1 VVVPS
6 PIRAQGLSKRYGRE
20 RGVLDLDFAVQSGEV
35 FAFLGPNGAGKT
47 TTIRLILDL
56 IRPTRG
62 TIEVFGHDPRHDVSL
77 RRRIGYLPGDLRLYE
92 RLSPRELCV
101 YFAHLR
107 GLRGLRGAGRAA
119 EIASLLELPFE
130 RPIGSLSKGNRQKTG
145 IVQAFMHDPDLLV
158 LDEPTAGLDPL
169 VQQVFYRLLADA
181 RERGATVFLSS
192 HVLPEV
198 QHVADRVAVVRDGK
212 LVLVEGVDELRA
224 RASTRLEAT
233 FASAPP
239 RQAFAGIKTA
249 EEIDRHGRTVLFAV
263 HGEIDPLIKALAR
276 YRVTAIDSHE
286 ADLEDIFLTLYRDGE
301 ERHAA

>member
-1 VVVPS
+1 MVVPP
-6 PIRAQGLSKRYGRE
+6 PIRAHALSKLYGRD
-20 RGVLDLDFAVQSGEV
+20 RGVVDLDFTVHSGEV
-35 FAFLGPNGAGKT
+35 FAYLGPNGAGKT

-62 TIEVFGHDPRHDVSL
+62 TIEVFGHDPRRDVSL

-107 GLRGLRGAGRAA
+107 GLHGTGRAE

-145 IVQAFMHDPDLLV
+145 ILQAFMHDPDLLV

-169 VQQVFYRLLADA
+169 VQQLFYRLLAQA
-181 RERGATVFLSS
+181 QERGATTFLSS

-198 QHVADRVAVVRDGK
+198 QHVADRVAVVRDGR

-239 RQAFAGIKTA
+239 PQAFAGLETA

-263 HGEIDPLIKALAR
+263 HGELDPLIKALAR
-276 YRVTAIDSHE
+276 HRVTAIDSHE
-286 ADLEDIFLTLYRDGE
+286 ADLEDIFLTLYRNGG

>member
-1 VVVPS
+1 VVAPP
-6 PIRAQGLSKRYGRE
+6 PIRAHGLSKLYGQD
-20 RGVLDLDFAVQSGEV
+20 RGVLDLDFTVRSGEV

-62 TIEVFGHDPRHDVSL
+62 TIEVFGHDPRREVSL

-92 RLSPRELCV
+92 RLSPRELCF

-107 GLRGLRGAGRAA
+107 GLRGTARAA
-119 EIASLLELPFE
+119 DIASLLELPFE
-130 RPIGSLSKGNRQKTG
+130 RPIGSLSKGNRQKAG

-169 VQQVFYRLLADA
+169 VQRAFYQLLAQAQD
-181 RERGATVFLSS
+181 RGATTFLSS

-198 QHVADRVAVVRDGK
+198 QHVADRVAVVRDGR

-224 RASTRLEAT
+224 RASARLEAT

-286 ADLEDIFLTLYRDGE
+286 ADLEDIFLTLYQNGG

>member
-1 VVVPS
+1 MALAPA
-6 PIRAQGLSKRYGRE
+6 IRAQALTKLYGRE
-20 RGVLDLDFAVQSGEV
+20 RGVLDLDFAVETGEI
-35 FAFLGPNGAGKT
+35 FALLGPNGAGKT

-62 TIEVFGHDPRHDVSL
+62 AIRLFGRDPRRDVSL

-92 RLSPRELCV
+92 RLSARELCL

-107 GLRGLRGAGRAA
+107 GLPGTGRAG
-119 EIASLLELPFE
+119 EIASVLELPFD
-130 RPIGSLSKGNRQKTG
+130 RPIGSLSKGNRQKVG

-169 VQQVFYRLLADA
+169 VQQVFYRLLAQA
-181 RERGATVFLSS
+181 QERGATTFLSS

-198 QHVADRVAVVRDGK
+198 QHVADRVALVREGR
-212 LVLVEGVDELRA
+212 LVLLEGISELRA
-224 RASTRLEAT
+224 RASARLEAT

-239 RQAFAGIKTA
+239 RDAFAGLESA
-249 EEIDRHGRTVLFAV
+249 EEVDRHGRTVLFAL
-263 HGEIDPLIKALAR
+263 HGEADPLIKALAR

-286 ADLEDIFLTLYRDGE
+286 ADLEDIFLTLYRRGD